1 MSHVLILT
9 LVFPP
14 DGVSTAQIVGDLAL
28 DLQSRGHDVTV
39 VTTTPHYNRDDI
51 ARARQPLTRFWG
63 RLLQRSEYSGI
74 ITYHIL
80 VPQKGRSVVLR
91 LFGWAVF
98 HVMSTIVSAGLV
110 RRPDVILAPSPPLTI
125 GVNAWVIGLLR
136 RCPYIYNVQEIYPDI
151 AVKLGALQNR
161 RAISLL
167 LRLERFV
174 YDHARFITVIGPSM
188 RRSLEDKGV
197 PPAKLSVIP
206 NGVDVASFSAAP
218 RDNDFARKH
227 GLQDR
232 FVVTYAGNMGPS
244 TGLETVIDAA
254 ELLHDL
260 PELAIM
266 LIGGGIRADDI
277 RALVERRQLRNVHM
291 LPHHPYEFMSY
302 VYGSSDVCLALQA
315 GGTGSDVLP
324 SKVYRIMA
332 FGRPIVATAD
342 PDSDLA
348 RLIEEADCGAV
359 VPPGDPEAM
368 AAMLRHSYVHQAEWR
383 MKGIS
388 GRACVERHYARAS
401 TSARY
406 DELIRAAASA

>member
-1 MSHVLILT
+1 M
-9 LVFPP
+9 FPP

-98 HVMSTIVSAGLV
+98 HVMSTIVSARLV

-125 GVNAWVIGLLR
+125 GENAWVIGLLR

-174 YDHARFITVIGPSM
+174 YDHARFITVSDRVCDGALRTRLFPSQIVGNSKRS
-188 RRSLEDKGV
+188 RRSL
-197 PPAKLSVIP
+197 
-206 NGVDVASFSAAP
+206 SFSAAP
-218 RDNDFARKH
+218 RDNDFARK
-227 GLQDR
+227 QDSR
-232 FVVTYAGNMGPS
+232 IGSLSPTP
-244 TGLETVIDAA
+244 
-254 ELLHDL
+254 
-260 PELAIM
+260 AIW
-266 LIGGGIRADDI
+266 G
-277 RALVERRQLRNVHM
+277 RALDSRQ
-291 LPHHPYEFMSY
+291 
-302 VYGSSDVCLALQA
+302 
-315 GGTGSDVLP
+315 
-324 SKVYRIMA
+324 
-332 FGRPIVATAD
+332 
-342 PDSDLA
+342 
-348 RLIEEADCGAV
+348 
-359 VPPGDPEAM
+359 
-368 AAMLRHSYVHQAEWR
+368 
-383 MKGIS
+383 
-388 GRACVERHYARAS
+388 
-401 TSARY
+401 
-406 DELIRAAASA
+406 